1 MPDKSFKGFS
11 DGRKERERERE
22 RERENTNL
30 ENPLVHDNHKN
41 IETPPLQHR

>member
-11 DGRKERERERE
+11 DGREE

>member
-11 DGRKERERERE
+11 EGREEREREHE
-22 RERENTNL
+22 TKHTNL